1 MAHSIHL
8 VADELTRQVKRH
20 RDKRRG
26 RRTAPA
32 KAAPP
37 PAAPEAI

>member
-1 MAHSIHL
+1 MAHAIHL

-26 RRTAPA
+26 RREAA
-32 KAAPP
+32 KAEPR
-37 PAAPEAI
+37 PATSP